1 MKKIQQGFTLI
12 ELMIVVAIIGILA
25 AVALPAY
32 QDYTGR
38 AQFSES
44 LTVAGGLKTDVL
56 DYVGQNGACP
66 DNATAAA
73 GAIKVKGGYAT
84 KYLEEVTT
92 GAGVK
97 AEDCAITAQ
106 FKNTGVNKKLTSKKV
121 RLNGVGVLD
130 TSTNQKGTVDW
141 VCATDAE
148 NTVTPN
154 ACQNAL

>member
-25 AVALPAY
+25 ALALPAY

-66 DNATAAA
+66 ANAAA
-73 GAIKVKGGYAT
+73 AQGSIKEAAKYAT
-84 KYLEEVTT
+84 KYLTQVET
-92 GAGVK
+92 GDGLTAN
-97 AEDCAITAQ
+97 DCAITAT
-106 FKNTGVNKKLTSKKV
+106 FKATGVNKKLTGKKV
-121 RLNGVGVLD
+121 RLNGEGVLD
-130 TSTNQKGTVDW
+130 TSANQKGTVDW
-141 VCATDAE
+141 KCATDADF
-148 NTVTPN
+148 TVVPN
-154 ACQNAL
+154 ACQTAL

>member
-25 AVALPAY
+25 ALALPAY

-66 DNATAAA
+66 DNSA
-73 GAIKVKGGYAT
+73 GAQGSIKEAAKYTT
-84 KYLEEVTT
+84 KYLDKVEPGT
-92 GAGVK
+92 GVA
-97 AEDCAITAQ
+97 ATDCAITAT
-106 FKNTGVNKKLTSKKV
+106 FKATGVNKKLVSKKV
-121 RLNGVGVLD
+121 RLNGEGVLD
-130 TSTNQKGTVDW
+130 TSANQKGTVDW
-141 VCATDAE
+141 KCATDADF
-148 NTVTPN
+148 TVVPN
-154 ACQNAL
+154 ACQTAL